1 METLA
6 SLVSPFHSHLISSKV
21 VTGIFVVNHR
31 LSIYGNQSKDHKRPF
46 RKISSSLG
54 INDNSDPT
62 STTSA
67 HSPPQFS
74 EPPLIIAVLSLSQEI

>member
-31 LSIYGNQSKDHKRPF
+31 LSIYEINQKDHKRPF

-54 INDNSDPT
+54 INDNSIHF
-62 STTSA
+62 TTSA

-74 EPPLIIAVLSLSQEI
+74 EPPTDML